1 MKSFPDAK
9 GFATRG
15 LTDLGPLSVDEKW
28 TLIAFGVAIALWLGE
43 GILELAEIK
52 AYSLN
57 AVASGLVGLTILLC
71 VGTLSWKRVLL
82 EGAAWNTMVWFSAL
96 ISLAQTIKPVM
107 VVLSEAIGSLLI
119 SLGTG
124 WFVNLCIVIIFYF
137 LTHYGFASTTAHVL
151 AMYTPLVDALIS
163 AKCPPKIAAFSLAIV
178 SALAGCV
185 TPYGSGSA
193 PLYFASGFIPTKTF
207 WSAGALF
214 MVLNCA
220 VMCGLGLGYYTLL
233 GWNDMEAR

>member
-1 MKSFPDAK
+1 
-9 GFATRG
+9 
-15 LTDLGPLSVDEKW
+15 
-28 TLIAFGVAIALWLGE
+28 
-43 GILELAEIK
+43 
-52 AYSLN
+52 
-57 AVASGLVGLTILLC
+57 
-71 VGTLSWKRVLL
+71 
-82 EGAAWNTMVWFSAL
+82 
-96 ISLAQTIKPVM
+96 
-107 VVLSEAIGSLLI
+107 
-119 SLGTG
+119 
-124 WFVNLCIVIIFYF
+124 
-137 LTHYGFASTTAHVL
+137 
-151 AMYTPLVDALIS
+151 MYTPLVDALIS

-233 GWNDMEAR
+233 GWNNMDAR